1 MVFRLLIFI
10 VLLPA
15 LLAAQPGRKAKAL
28 KNDALNAE
36 VDITNL
42 VNINTESLEFSPVF
56 YANGMVFVSSRKKNG
71 PIDQEIGE
79 TFFEL
84 FYCELDPNGIPMFP
98 TPFSIQI
105 NSERHEGPV
114 SFSQDGNRM
123 YFTRNNLLQGVQ
135 KANSKGKVGLKI
147 YEADQGYF
155 DWENVRELPFNNN
168 EYSCMH
174 PSLSDDGKRLYFA
187 SDMPGGFG
195 GFDLWV
201 VLRTGTSWSE
211 PINLGSRINT
221 SDNEV
226 FPFIHNSG
234 ILFFSSDGHKG
245 YGGLDLFL
253 IDLGKPEWGKVINLG
268 RPFNSDRDDLGII
281 LDPDGVIGYFSSD
294 REGGMGKDDIY
305 RFEAPE
311 GIQGV
316 EFPNTTTATL
326 AVFDQNNGRRLPEVA
341 VRVFEKTEE
350 GVVNESDLYE
360 LELMPSQSGSDE
372 LVFKRVR
379 KSEEDMEAPKHSTN
393 SRGEAYL
400 TVNIDKSYLILVSK
414 AGYKTQE
421 IPYVPSENIY
431 NRPIDINLEPT
442 NCLTLSG
449 LVESAPFKKPI
460 PNTTIKIFNQC
471 DRSQE
476 EIRTNINGTF
486 EHCIE
491 MGCDYLVVSEQPGY
505 APDSTLIST
514 IKLRGRRSAAIVLK
528 MAPQSTSIARQP
540 IREGAVIVLQ
550 NIHYDFGKSAIRS
563 GEAKDLEA
571 LAQLMQTYKSME
583 IELGAHTDCRGD
595 ESSNLK
601 LSLDRAESAKQFL
614 VTRGIAP
621 HRIKAFG
628 YGEAFLINHCNCDG
642 GHDCP
647 EEEHEKNRRTEVKI
661 TRMDESLEV
670 EFNEKGI
677 KFEEKN

>member
-1 MVFRLLIFI
+1 MLFRSLLFI
-10 VLLPA
+10 LMLPA
-15 LLAAQPGRKAKAL
+15 FTFAQQGKKAKAL

-36 VDITNL
+36 VELTNL
-42 VNINTESLEFSPVF
+42 VNINTDALEFSPVF
-56 YANGMVFVSSRKKNG
+56 YANGLVFVSSRKKNG
-71 PIDQEIGE
+71 PIDEEIGE

-84 FYCELDPNGIPMFP
+84 FYCELDPNGIPLFP

-114 SFSQDGNRM
+114 SFNLDGSRM

-155 DWENVRELPFNNN
+155 DWENVRELPFNSD

-174 PSLSDDGKRLYFA
+174 PSLSEDGKRLYFA

-201 VLRTGTSWSE
+201 VLRTGAAWSE
-211 PINLGSRINT
+211 PINLGARINT

-245 YGGLDLFL
+245 FGGLDLFL
-253 IDLGKPEWGKVINLG
+253 IDIGKPEWGKVINLG

-281 LDPDGVIGYFSSD
+281 LDSDGVIGYFSSD

-316 EFPNTTTATL
+316 AFPNISTATL
-326 AVFDQNNGRRLPEVA
+326 AVFDQNNGRRLSDVA
-341 VRVFEKTEE
+341 VRVFEKTAE
-350 GVVNESDLYE
+350 GVVHESDLYE
-360 LELMPSQSGSDE
+360 LELMPSPSSSDE

-379 KSEEDMEAPKHSTN
+379 KSEENMESPKYSTN
-393 SRGEAYL
+393 SNGEAYL
-400 TVNIDKSYLILVSK
+400 TINLDKSYLILVSK
-414 AGYKTQE
+414 DGYKTQE
-421 IPYVPSENIY
+421 LDYLPQENIY
-431 NRPIDINLEPT
+431 NRPIDVNLEPT

-449 LVESAPFKKPI
+449 LVENTPFKKPI
-460 PNTTIKIFNQC
+460 PNASITIYNQC
-471 DRSQE
+471 DQTREQ
-476 EIRTNINGTF
+476 IRTNIYGTF

-491 MGCDYLVVSEQPGY
+491 MGCDYVIVSEQPGY
-505 APDSTLIST
+505 TPDSTLIST
-514 IKLRGRRSAAIVLK
+514 IKLRGRRSAAVVLK
-528 MAPQSTSIARQP
+528 MTPQSTSIARQP
-540 IREGAVIVLQ
+540 LREGAVIVLQ

-571 LAQLMQTYKSME
+571 LAQLMQAYKSME

-595 ESSNLK
+595 ETLNLK

-614 VTRGIAP
+614 VSRGIAP

-628 YGEAFLINHCNCDG
+628 YGEAFLINYCNCDDSHG
-642 GHDCP
+642 CS

-661 TRMDESLEV
+661 TRMDESLDV
-670 EFNEKGI
+670 EIDEKGGQ
-677 KFEEKN
+677 FEEKN